1 MQATEQHQQILRF
14 FIEEAKEHLDTIEK
28 GLLNLQAT
36 LDDVEE
42 TNCLF
47 RAAHSVKGGAAM
59 LGLDSILKTGHYLE
73 DYFKLLKDNPIKI
86 DRKVEDLFL
95 RGFDEMKGLVEALQS
110 PFGLRAE
117 DGEQSLARSMPIFQ
131 ELGNH
136 LNLLISGKK
145 AESAVI
151 NPAAATQVGTIL
163 KMMLQLFKQG
173 DTPKARQ
180 QLTALCSKLAVL
192 DKKSQPW
199 IVVLQTTQRTIANPK
214 ASFAMLAPVVIK
226 ELKLASDL
234 LIAGRSAEIIPSTN
248 LKKLLP
254 STAAP
259 AQPAARASSPQV
271 TVKAS
276 LSPQAAAKTAVQ
288 AAPTAT
294 RTAATA
300 TELRAVNS
308 TVGIATRRQITIPGD
323 PKGAARSLLDQF
335 SKAELIQIAEFL
347 MKAIQ

>member
-1 MQATEQHQQILRF
+1 VQATEQQQQILRF

-36 LDDVEE
+36 LADAEE
-42 TNCLF
+42 TNCMF

-59 LGLDSILKTGHYLE
+59 LGFDSIQKTGHYLE
-73 DYFKLLKDNPIKI
+73 DYFKLLKDNPIKV
-86 DRKVEDLFL
+86 DRKIEDLFL

-110 PFGLRAE
+110 PFGLRPE

-131 ELGNH
+131 ELGDH
-136 LNLLISGKK
+136 LNSLIRGKTK
-145 AESAVI
+145 AAAGI
-151 NPAAATQVGTIL
+151 NPAAVAQVGNIL

-173 DTPKARQ
+173 DSPKARQ
-180 QLTALCSKLAVL
+180 QLTILCTKLAVL

-199 IVVLQTTQRTIANPK
+199 IVVLQTTQRVIANPK

-234 LIAGRSAEIIPSTN
+234 LVAGRSTEIIPSTN

-254 STAAP
+254 GTTSAP
-259 AQPAARASSPQV
+259 A
-271 TVKAS
+271 
-276 LSPQAAAKTAVQ
+276 
-288 AAPTAT
+288 AT
-294 RTAATA
+294 RAPAPIA
-300 TELRAVNS
+300 DRPPLVVTELATSPSNSAV
-308 TVGIATRRQITIPGD
+308 GLATRRQITIPGD

>member
-1 MQATEQHQQILRF
+1 MQATEQHRQILRF

-117 DGEQSLARSMPIFQ
+117 DGEQSLARSVPIFQ

-136 LNLLISGKK
+136 LNTLISVKK
-145 AESAVI
+145 AASAGI
-151 NPAAATQVGTIL
+151 NSAAAAQVGSIL
-163 KMMLQLFKQG
+163 RMMLQLFKQG
-173 DTPKARQ
+173 DNPKARQ
-180 QLTALCSKLAVL
+180 QLTVLCSKLAML
-192 DKKSQPW
+192 DKKSHPW
-199 IVVLQTTQRTIANPK
+199 LIVLKTTQRTIANPK

-234 LIAGRSAEIIPSTN
+234 LIAGRSTEIIPSTN

-254 STAAP
+254 NTTAP
-259 AQPAARASSPQV
+259 A
-271 TVKAS
+271 
-276 LSPQAAAKTAVQ
+276 QAAAKVAEKASSLQAAAKASVQ
-288 AAPTAT
+288 AAPRAK
-294 RTAATA
+294 RTEA
-300 TELRAVNS
+300 RASNS
-308 TVGIATRRQITIPGD
+308 AVGLATRRQITIPGD

>member
-117 DGEQSLARSMPIFQ
+117 DGEQSLARSVPIFK

-145 AESAVI
+145 AASAGI

-173 DTPKARQ
+173 DNPKARQ

-234 LIAGRSAEIIPSTN
+234 LIAGRSTEIIPSTN

-254 STAAP
+254 GTTAT
-259 AQPAARASSPQV
+259 AQPAA
-271 TVKAS
+271 KAS
-276 LSPQAAAKTAVQ
+276 SPQAAAKTVAK

-294 RTAATA
+294 RTAVTA
-300 TELRAVNS
+300 TEPRAVNS

>member
-1 MQATEQHQQILRF
+1 VQATEQQQQILRF

-36 LDDVEE
+36 LADAEE
-42 TNCLF
+42 TNCMF

-59 LGLDSILKTGHYLE
+59 LGFDSIQKTGHYLE
-73 DYFKLLKDNPIKI
+73 DYFKLLKENPIKV
-86 DRKVEDLFL
+86 DRKIEDLFL

-110 PFGLRAE
+110 PFGLRPE

-131 ELGNH
+131 ELGDH
-136 LNLLISGKK
+136 LNALIKGK
-145 AESAVI
+145 ASAAAGI
-151 NPAAATQVGTIL
+151 DPAAVVQVGNIL

-173 DTPKARQ
+173 DNPKARQ
-180 QLTALCSKLAVL
+180 QLTILCTKLAVL

-199 IVVLQTTQRTIANPK
+199 ITVLQTTQRAIANPK
-214 ASFAMLAPVVIK
+214 ASFSMLAPVVIK

-234 LIAGRSAEIIPSTN
+234 LVAGRSSEIIPSSN

-254 STAAP
+254 GT
-259 AQPAARASSPQV
+259 V
-271 TVKAS
+271 TS
-276 LSPQAAAKTAVQ
+276 AAAT
-288 AAPTAT
+288 PTAEK
-294 RTAATA
+294 TAATTAAAAAAA
-300 TELRAVNS
+300 TRPPATRAATLAEPIAAPSNS
-308 TVGIATRRQITIPGD
+308 AVGLATRRQITIPGD
-323 PKGAARSLLDQF
+323 PKGAARSLLEQF

>member
-14 FIEEAKEHLDTIEK
+14 FIEEAKEHLNTIEK

-36 LDDVEE
+36 LGDVEE

-59 LGLDSILKTGHYLE
+59 LGLDSIIKTGHYLE

-117 DGEQSLARSMPIFQ
+117 DGEQSLARSVPIFK
-131 ELGNH
+131 ELGHH
-136 LNLLISGKK
+136 LNTLISGKK
-145 AESAVI
+145 AASAVV
-151 NPAAATQVGTIL
+151 NPAAAAQVSTIL

-173 DTPKARQ
+173 DNPKARQ
-180 QLTALCSKLAVL
+180 QLMALCSKLAVL

-199 IVVLQTTQRTIANPK
+199 IVVLQANQRAIANPK

-234 LIAGRSAEIIPSTN
+234 LIAGRSTEIVPSTN

-254 STAAP
+254 GTAAP
-259 AQPAARASSPQV
+259 AQS
-271 TVKAS
+271 
-276 LSPQAAAKTAVQ
+276 AAKVATRVTTPQ

-294 RTAATA
+294 HVEAIETRPSNS
-300 TELRAVNS
+300 AV
-308 TVGIATRRQITIPGD
+308 GLATRRQITIPGD

>member
-117 DGEQSLARSMPIFQ
+117 DGEQSLARSVPIFQ
-131 ELGNH
+131 ELGHH
-136 LNLLISGKK
+136 LNSLISGKK
-145 AESAVI
+145 SASVGI
-151 NPAAATQVGTIL
+151 NPAAAAQVGTIL

-173 DTPKARQ
+173 DSPKARQ

-199 IVVLQTTQRTIANPK
+199 LIVLQTTQRTIANPK
-214 ASFAMLAPVVIK
+214 ASFALLAPVVIK

-234 LIAGRSAEIIPSTN
+234 LIAGRSTEIIPSTN

-254 STAAP
+254 STAA
-259 AQPAARASSPQV
+259 QAAAKVAEKVAEKV
-271 TVKAS
+271 T
-276 LSPQAAAKTAVQ
+276 LPPQAAAKASVQ
-288 AAPTAT
+288 AAPTEKRAD
-294 RTAATA
+294 AIA
-300 TELRAVNS
+300 TESRATNS
-308 TVGIATRRQITIPGD
+308 AVGLATRRQLTIPGD

>member
-117 DGEQSLARSMPIFQ
+117 DGEQSLARSVPIFK

-145 AESAVI
+145 AASATT
-151 NPAAATQVGTIL
+151 NPAAAAQVGTIL

-173 DTPKARQ
+173 DNPKARQ

-234 LIAGRSAEIIPSTN
+234 LIAGRSTEIIPSTN

-259 AQPAARASSPQV
+259 TQPAA
-271 TVKAS
+271 KAS
-276 LSPQAAAKTAVQ
+276 PPQAAVQQPATKTTAVQ

-294 RTAATA
+294 RSAVPT
-300 TELRAVNS
+300 TEPRAVNS

>member
-73 DYFKLLKDNPIKI
+73 DYFKLLKDNPIKV

-117 DGEQSLARSMPIFQ
+117 DGEQSLARSVPIFQ

-136 LNLLISGKK
+136 LNMLISGKK
-145 AESAVI
+145 AASVGV
-151 NPAAATQVGTIL
+151 NPAAAAQVGTIL

-173 DTPKARQ
+173 DNPKARQ

-192 DKKSQPW
+192 NKKSQPW
-199 IVVLQTTQRTIANPK
+199 LIVLQTTQRTIANPK

-234 LIAGRSAEIIPSTN
+234 LIAGRSTEIIPSTN

-254 STAAP
+254 GTAAAP
-259 AQPAARASSPQV
+259 AQAAAKVVSKASS
-271 TVKAS
+271 
-276 LSPQAAAKTAVQ
+276 SPQAAAKISVQ
-288 AAPTAT
+288 AAPTAK
-294 RTAATA
+294 RAEAVA
-300 TELRAVNS
+300 TEARASNS
-308 TVGIATRRQITIPGD
+308 AVGLATRRQITIPGD

>member
-1 MQATEQHQQILRF
+1 VQATEQQQQILRF

-36 LDDVEE
+36 LADAEE
-42 TNCLF
+42 TNCMF

-59 LGLDSILKTGHYLE
+59 LGFDSIQKTGHYLE
-73 DYFKLLKDNPIKI
+73 DYFKLLKENPIKV
-86 DRKVEDLFL
+86 DRKIEDLFL

-110 PFGLRAE
+110 PFGLRPE

-131 ELGNH
+131 ELGDH
-136 LNLLISGKK
+136 LNALISGK
-145 AESAVI
+145 APSAGGM
-151 NPAAATQVGTIL
+151 NAASVEQVGKIL

-173 DTPKARQ
+173 DNPKARQ
-180 QLTALCSKLAVL
+180 QLTILCTKLGQL

-199 IVVLQTTQRTIANPK
+199 IVLLQTMQRAIANPK

-254 STAAP
+254 GGAASTP
-259 AQPAARASSPQV
+259 TPAAETRS
-271 TVKAS
+271 
-276 LSPQAAAKTAVQ
+276 
-288 AAPTAT
+288 APTAA
-294 RTAATA
+294 RTAVAA
-300 TELRAVNS
+300 AVAEPIAASMASNS
-308 TVGIATRRQITIPGD
+308 AVGLATRRQITIPGD

>member
-1 MQATEQHQQILRF
+1 MQATEQHRQILRF

-117 DGEQSLARSMPIFQ
+117 DGEQSLARSVPIFQ

-136 LNLLISGKK
+136 LNTLISVKK
-145 AESAVI
+145 AASAGI
-151 NPAAATQVGTIL
+151 NPAAAAQVGTIL
-163 KMMLQLFKQG
+163 RMMLQLFKQG
-173 DTPKARQ
+173 DNPKARQ
-180 QLTALCSKLAVL
+180 QLTVLCSKLAML
-192 DKKSQPW
+192 DKKSHPW
-199 IVVLQTTQRTIANPK
+199 LIVLKTTQRTIANPK

-234 LIAGRSAEIIPSTN
+234 LIAGRSTEIIPSTN

-254 STAAP
+254 NTTAP
-259 AQPAARASSPQV
+259 AQAAAKV
-271 TVKAS
+271 AEKAP
-276 LSPQAAAKTAVQ
+276 SPQAAAKASVQ
-288 AAPTAT
+288 VAPMAK
-294 RTAATA
+294 RTEAIA
-300 TELRAVNS
+300 TEARASNS
-308 TVGIATRRQITIPGD
+308 AVGLATRRQITIPGD

>member
-1 MQATEQHQQILRF
+1 VQATEQQQQILRF

-36 LDDVEE
+36 LADAEE
-42 TNCLF
+42 TNCMF

-59 LGLDSILKTGHYLE
+59 LGFDSIQKTGHYLE
-73 DYFKLLKDNPIKI
+73 DYFKLLKENPIKV
-86 DRKVEDLFL
+86 DRKIEDLFL

-110 PFGLRAE
+110 PFGLRPE

-131 ELGNH
+131 ELGDH
-136 LNLLISGKK
+136 LNALIRGT
-145 AESAVI
+145 APSAGGM
-151 NPAAATQVGTIL
+151 NAASVDQVGKIL

-173 DTPKARQ
+173 DNPKARQ
-180 QLTALCSKLAVL
+180 QLTILCTKLGQL

-199 IVVLQTTQRTIANPK
+199 IVLLQTMQRAIANPK

-234 LIAGRSAEIIPSTN
+234 LIAGRSAEIIPSTT

-254 STAAP
+254 GTAP
-259 AQPAARASSPQV
+259 AATVTAETRPAVTAARAAV
-271 TVKAS
+271 
-276 LSPQAAAKTAVQ
+276 TAVAEPI
-288 AAPTAT
+288 AASGASNS
-294 RTAATA
+294 
-300 TELRAVNS
+300 AV
-308 TVGIATRRQITIPGD
+308 GLATRRQITIPGD

>member
-1 MQATEQHQQILRF
+1 MQATEQQQQILRF

-36 LDDVEE
+36 LADAEE
-42 TNCLF
+42 TNCMF

-59 LGLDSILKTGHYLE
+59 LGFDSIQKTGHYLE
-73 DYFKLLKDNPIKI
+73 DYFKLLKENPIKV
-86 DRKVEDLFL
+86 DRKIEDLFL

-110 PFGLRAE
+110 PFGLRPE

-131 ELGNH
+131 ELGDH
-136 LNLLISGKK
+136 LNALISGK
-145 AESAVI
+145 APSAGGM
-151 NPAAATQVGTIL
+151 NAASVEQVGKIL

-173 DTPKARQ
+173 DNPKARQ
-180 QLTALCSKLAVL
+180 QLTILCTKLGQL

-199 IVVLQTTQRTIANPK
+199 IVLLQTTQRAIANPK

-254 STAAP
+254 GGAASTP
-259 AQPAARASSPQV
+259 TPAAETRP
-271 TVKAS
+271 
-276 LSPQAAAKTAVQ
+276 
-288 AAPTAT
+288 APTAA
-294 RTAATA
+294 RTAVAA
-300 TELRAVNS
+300 AVAEPIAASMASNS
-308 TVGIATRRQITIPGD
+308 AVGLATRRQITIPGD

>member
-1 MQATEQHQQILRF
+1 VQATEQQQQILRF

-36 LDDVEE
+36 LADAEE
-42 TNCLF
+42 TNCMF

-59 LGLDSILKTGHYLE
+59 LGFDSIQKTGHYLE
-73 DYFKLLKDNPIKI
+73 DYFKLLKENPIKV
-86 DRKVEDLFL
+86 DRKIEDLFL

-110 PFGLRAE
+110 PFGLRPE

-131 ELGNH
+131 ELGDH
-136 LNLLISGKK
+136 LNALIKGKNT
-145 AESAVI
+145 AAAGI
-151 NPAAATQVGTIL
+151 NPAAVTQVGNIL

-173 DTPKARQ
+173 DNPKARQ
-180 QLTALCSKLAVL
+180 QLTILCTKLAVL

-199 IVVLQTTQRTIANPK
+199 IIVLQTTQRAIANPK
-214 ASFAMLAPVVIK
+214 ASFGMLAPVVIK

-234 LIAGRSAEIIPSTN
+234 LVAGRSSEIIPSTN

-254 STAAP
+254 GTTKAPTPVSPATTRSPEPMVSRPAP
-259 AQPAARASSPQV
+259 AALEPNEAPSNS
-271 TVKAS
+271 
-276 LSPQAAAKTAVQ
+276 AVG
-288 AAPTAT
+288 
-294 RTAATA
+294 
-300 TELRAVNS
+300 L
-308 TVGIATRRQITIPGD
+308 ATRRQITIPGD
-323 PKGAARSLLDQF
+323 PKGAARSLLEQF